1 MDRFGWDEATEWDYN
16 QEAYGPS
23 ALDPVYESLVWC
35 EHCGFCP
42 EENED
47 KAKNFSN
54 CCEEGA
60 KEFRLEEA
68 SVEDWED
75 CPF

>member
-1 MDRFGWDEATEWDYN
+1 MKAQFETIGGYPTIFV
-16 QEAYGPS
+16 S
-23 ALDPVYESLVWC
+23 
-35 EHCGFCP
+35 
-42 EENED
+42 NED